1 MEWEC
6 IMSSSTDVF
15 LDDIRDLIN
24 RGEVDVAIAEVRM
37 EIDILTREIV
47 DLRNAAWKRG
57 NA

>member
-1 MEWEC
+1 MA
-6 IMSSSTDVF
+6 SSLDVF

-24 RGEVDVAIAEVRM
+24 RGEIDEAITEVRI

-47 DLRNAAWKRG
+47 ALKNAAWEKG